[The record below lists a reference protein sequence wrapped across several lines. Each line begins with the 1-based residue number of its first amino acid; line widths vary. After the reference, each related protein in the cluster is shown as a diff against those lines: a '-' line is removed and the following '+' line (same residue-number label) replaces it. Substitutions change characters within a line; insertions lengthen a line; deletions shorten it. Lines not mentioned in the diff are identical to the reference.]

1 MAHKLLNINLL
12 FLSSNC
18 IIFPISSNCYD
29 SFNKYISVSIIT
41 LTIDVVFSTQI
52 IVYFSPIFSFKLIWM
67 VNLVYCLKKK
77 IFSDIPLLLCYYIDI
92 KSSIIF
98 CIFSRDIYFSFGSSL
113 TISMFSVSFGT
124 FIITRDSLH
133 FSTQV
138 FSKLIIFGIFGI
150 I

>member
-52 IVYFSPIFSFKLIWM
+52 IVYFSPIFSSKLIWM
-67 VNLVYCLKKK
+67 VNLVYCLKKNFFL
-77 IFSDIPLLLCYYIDI
+77 IFHYYCYYIDI